1 MLAASARAFVFVPS
15 LPTDV
20 GFVHFDVADQLLELD
35 VAQSNLNLVAHEQCG
50 IVGTK
55 TQACYAHGS
64 EGMLFPTIEM
74 TFFSST
80 KRKSVEALL
89 SLW

>member
-1 MLAASARAFVFVPS
+1 MFVPS

-35 VAQSNLNLVAHEQCG
+35 VAESNPNLVVHEQRG
-50 IVGTK
+50 IVGTE

-64 EGMLFPTIEM
+64 EGMLSPTIEM